1 MIKLVNNEL
10 HLNDGT
16 YYDLNRTSKKRVMQG
31 LDHQL
36 DEASIT
42 KKDYVKCVN
51 LLDSITTQEMLEE
64 AIKLYGPGDIVTIM
78 LSQKRDKEV
87 TKEQEKSY
95 KAYKEQSYV
104 STVCN

>member
-16 YYDLNRTSKKRVMQG
+16 YYDLNKTSKKRVMQG
-31 LDHQL
+31 LNHQL
-36 DEASIT
+36 KETSIT
-42 KKDYVKCVN
+42 KEDYVKCVN

-64 AIKLYGPGDIVTIM
+64 AIKHFGTGDIVTIM

-87 TKEQEKSY
+87 SKEQQKSY
-95 KAYKEQSYV
+95 KAYKEQRYV